1 MYINNTGR
9 MDIMLLLTDQYLD
22 TIHQQ
27 VMQEFQVIEDDRED
41 VYKRQV
47 VIKPALAFDFVS
59 LYCNSNVMYQKFVTK
74 VAFFS

>member
-27 VMQEFQVIEDDRED
+27 VMQEFQVIEDDREAQASE
-41 VYKRQV
+41 YNQ
-47 VIKPALAFDFVS
+47 
-59 LYCNSNVMYQKFVTK
+59 QG
-74 VAFFS
+74 

>member
-27 VMQEFQVIEDDRED
+27 VMQEFQVIEDDREAQASE
-41 VYKRQV
+41 YNQHGYPEMEV
-47 VIKPALAFDFVS
+47 VLIRRS
-59 LYCNSNVMYQKFVTK
+59 R
-74 VAFFS
+74 

>member
-27 VMQEFQVIEDDRED
+27 VMQEFQVIEDDREAQASE
-41 VYKRQV
+41 YNQHGSSEMEV
-47 VIKPALAFDFVS
+47 VLIRH
-59 LYCNSNVMYQKFVTK
+59 
-74 VAFFS
+74 

>member
-27 VMQEFQVIEDDRED
+27 VMQEFQVIEDDWETQASE
-41 VYKRQV
+41 Y
-47 VIKPALAFDFVS
+47 
-59 LYCNSNVMYQKFVTK
+59 N
-74 VAFFS
+74 